1 MVPFHLH
8 LLFSILPLA
17 PLPLSFQRGPVDET
31 AGAKWLFHI
40 NLLPQLEFADATG
53 TVQCKSC
60 EGAQTYLGK
69 TRTCTMNIQQN
80 MRQAQV
86 T

>member
-1 MVPFHLH
+1 MVPLH
-8 LLFSILPLA
+8 SILSFA
-17 PLPLSFQRGPVDET
+17 PLPLSFLCGPIDET
-31 AGAKWLFHI
+31 AGVKWLFHI
-40 NLLPQLEFADATG
+40 NLLPQLECVDTTG
-53 TVQCKSC
+53 AVPCKSC
-60 EGAQTYLGK
+60 EGVQTYLGK